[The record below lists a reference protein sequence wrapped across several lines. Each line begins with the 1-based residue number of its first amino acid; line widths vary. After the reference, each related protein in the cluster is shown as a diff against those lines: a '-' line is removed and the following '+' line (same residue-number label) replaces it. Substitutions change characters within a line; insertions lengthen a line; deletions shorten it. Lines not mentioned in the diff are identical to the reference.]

1 MDEYYQKLLRL
12 DRSALIQAARVNAT
26 NAANWRSTARFFA
39 CAAGVGWLLCLAA
52 IVVAVVR

>member
-12 DRSALIQAARVNAT
+12 DRSAIIQAARVNAT

-39 CAAGVGWLLCLAA
+39 CAAGVGWLLLGAM
-52 IVVAVVR
+52 IVREVVR